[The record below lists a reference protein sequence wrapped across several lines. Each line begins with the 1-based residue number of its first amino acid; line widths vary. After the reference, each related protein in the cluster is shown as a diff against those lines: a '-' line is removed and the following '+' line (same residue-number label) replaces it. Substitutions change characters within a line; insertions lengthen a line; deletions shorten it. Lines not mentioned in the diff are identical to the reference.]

1 MANLGGKPMH
11 EWIDEYGH
19 SHQHPVNRLCH
30 TFGIPMIAI
39 SLPLFV
45 VALIPF
51 LTTALP
57 IPREF
62 WKIPAA
68 LFVVGWVLQFV
79 GHAVEGE
86 PPEFFKD
93 WRFLFVGLRW
103 WAKKVGIR

>member
-1 MANLGGKPMH
+1 MEK
-11 EWIDEYGH
+11 WIEEYGH
-19 SHQHPVNRLCH
+19 SHQHPVNRFCH

-45 VALIPF
+45 VAAIPF
-51 LTTALP
+51 ITTTLP
-57 IPREF
+57 IPARF
-62 WKIPAA
+62 WMVPTA

-86 PPEFFKD
+86 PPEFLKD

-103 WAKKVGIR
+103 WAQKVGLR